1 MGKFAIRASRG
12 KVSYQATFSQ
22 YLNTISRGSGKAAP
36 GNTTLIAFFNSDSKT
51 ALGSLESS
59 PHLTAHALQAYESW
73 RNGFAVGSSATK
85 REHNRQ
91 KRLLMEANNLLAFHS
106 YFLFFRKYA
115 LHAKRV

>member
-73 RNGFAVGSSATK
+73 RTASPWGPLPLKENTTV
-85 REHNRQ
+85 
-91 KRLLMEANNLLAFHS
+91 
-106 YFLFFRKYA
+106 RKDF
-115 LHAKRV
+115 